1 MNFRLDNRLAR
12 VVLFDLDDSLFD
24 HKFSRMKGLAALQEK
39 FSELNAVS
47 LEELEKEHE
56 TLLSADYDRVL
67 DRKGSIFDRTTQR
80 IRKLCELHGLTFD
93 LEESKA
99 VANVYTAEYV
109 KNRQA
114 VPGSKELLTTLK
126 KSAVLGVVSNGL
138 LNSQIEKLRVC
149 QVAESLD
156 FIVISEA
163 VGYKKPCKEIFEL
176 ALKRAD
182 VKASEAVYVGDSW
195 SYDVLPSVNV
205 GMKAVWLN
213 RYGLKCPN
221 PSMAREIDS
230 FVDVNTDLF
239 LKW

>member
-1 MNFRLDNRLAR
+1 MRA
-12 VVLFDLDDSLFD
+12 VLFDLDDTLFD
-24 HKFSRMKGLAALQEK
+24 HKFSRLKGLAALQEK

-47 LEELEKEHE
+47 LGELEKEHE

-67 DRKGSIFDRTTQR
+67 DGKVSIVDGTTQR
-80 IRKLCELHGLTFD
+80 IGKLCALHGLIPD
-93 LEESKA
+93 LAESKA
-99 VANVYTAEYV
+99 VASVYTTEYV
-109 KNRQA
+109 KNRRA
-114 VPGSKELLTTLK
+114 VPGSRELLTTLK
-126 KSAVLGVVSNGL
+126 KSAVIGVVSNGL
-138 LNSQIEKLRVC
+138 LGPQIEKLRVC
-149 QVAESLD
+149 QVAEPLD

-163 VGYKKPCKEIFEL
+163 VGCKKPCKEIFEV

-195 SYDVLPSVNV
+195 SHDVLPAVNV

-221 PSMAREIDS
+221 PCIAREIDS
-230 FVDVNTDLF
+230 FVDVKADLF